1 MSDLLSFAIS
11 AHGGLERW
19 NSFQSIEARMAVGG
33 GIFAAKRNPGLQNDV
48 TYRIQTREERV
59 AIDRFSASDRR
70 VNFVPSRLTL
80 ETLSGELIEARDN
93 PRSAFAGQTEASPW
107 DTLHVAYF
115 TSYALWTY
123 LNLPFLYTWPGFVTE
138 ELGSWHENGEEW
150 RRLKAIFPQTVAS
163 HSTEQVTYFG
173 PDGLMRRHDY
183 TVDVLGG
190 ATGANYTTN
199 YKDIQGIQ
207 IPTTRRVYAYD
218 ENRQMIPDP
227 LLVSIDI
234 ASITL
239 RK

>member
-1 MSDLLSFAIS
+1 MSDLLSFAVS

-19 NSFQSIEARMAVGG
+19 NTFQAIEARMAVGG
-33 GIFAAKRNPGLQNDV
+33 GIFTAKRNPGLQNDV

-80 ETLSGELIEARDN
+80 ETLGGELIEARDN
-93 PRSAFAGQTEASPW
+93 PRSAFAGQTEESPW

-115 TSYALWTY
+115 ISYALWTY
-123 LNLPFLYTWPGFVTE
+123 LNLPFLYTWPDFVTE
-138 ELGSWHENGEEW
+138 EVGSWHENGEEW
-150 RRLKAIFPQTVAS
+150 RRLKATFPQTVAS
-163 HSTEQVTYFG
+163 HSAEQVTYFG

-218 ENRQMIPDP
+218 ENGQMIPDP

>member
-1 MSDLLSFAIS
+1 MSDLLSFAVS
-11 AHGGLERW
+11 AHGGLDRW
-19 NSFQSIEARMAVGG
+19 NTFQAIEARMAVGG

-48 TYRIQTREERV
+48 TYRIRTHEERV
-59 AIDRFSASDRR
+59 AIDRFSAPDRR
-70 VNFVPSRLTL
+70 VNFVPSLLTL
-80 ETLSGELIEARDN
+80 ESLGGDLIEVRDD
-93 PRSAFAGQTEASPW
+93 PRSAFAGQTEESPW

-138 ELGSWHENGEEW
+138 EVGPWHENGEEW
-150 RRLKAIFPQTVAS
+150 RRLKATFPETVAS
-163 HSTEQVTYFG
+163 HSVEQVTYFG

-190 ATGANYTTN
+190 APGANYTTN
-199 YKDIQGIQ
+199 YKDVQGIQ

-218 ENRQMIPDP
+218 VNGQMIPDP

-234 ASITL
+234 ESVIL